1 LDLNPWPQIKAGV
14 PIGLDIQLINMQG
27 LNYIIDCYDIDAK
40 STVAG
45 AAVMGSLSTSGF
57 PIPAKSMCLHSGVL

>member
-14 PIGLDIQLINMQG
+14 PIDLDIQLINMQG
-27 LNYIIDCYDIDAK
+27 LNYIIDCYDIDAN

-45 AAVMGSLSTSGF
+45 ATFM
-57 PIPAKSMCLHSGVL
+57 